1 MSTTCNVIRMKAV
14 QNQVDMNQ
22 YIGGFCHDQALIKPV
37 VKYLHLFFIYP
48 LYRKKDNLGL
58 YSSSW

>member
-1 MSTTCNVIRMKAV
+1 MKAV

-37 VKYLHLFFIYP
+37 VKYLHLFFIHP